1 MPEKFVD
8 EIEVNDFLVALIKI
22 QNALHGGV
30 RRGLL
35 FLPLTVWSHSSG
47 RRRIQTRPKAKS
59 YLVS

>member
-35 FLPLTVWSHSSG
+35 FLPL
-47 RRRIQTRPKAKS
+47 
-59 YLVS
+59 VSFIGKEEDSN